1 MCKHVFVIIVI
12 LTFPCF
18 SSRSRFF
25 SFFSFFIVKVKGEQR
40 KKAKRSMAATVKKVN
55 TNKMQRGAIIKK
67 KAQKYKKG
75 LRKVKV
81 CQLSCAFV

>member
-1 MCKHVFVIIVI
+1 M
-12 LTFPCF
+12 
-18 SSRSRFF
+18 
-25 SFFSFFIVKVKGEQR
+25 KGEQR